1 MTKRKC
7 AIFLFDGYADWE
19 PALAI
24 AGLRQYGGFEVD
36 SFAINREPIISNGG
50 LKLLPDLSVNEVNA
64 DEYELLIIPGGAAW
78 EEGKNREIIPVVKE
92 FKQKS
97 KKIAAI
103 CGATILLAEMALFNS
118 SKHTSNSDADYLKQF
133 CPLYQ
138 GASLYQKE
146 PAITDND
153 IITANGAAMVE
164 FAHEIFKSME
174 IMPPEVLDNVKI
186 LYKSGG
192 MDNRLMQYS

>member
-24 AGLRQYGGFEVD
+24 AGLRQYGGFEVN
-36 SFAINREPIISNGG
+36 SFGINREPIISNGG
-50 LKLLPDLSVNEVNA
+50 LKILPDLNA
-64 DEYELLIIPGGAAW
+64 DEVNVDDYELLIIPGGAAW
-78 EEGKNREIIPVVKE
+78 EEGKNREIIPLVTE
-92 FKQKS
+92 FQQK
-97 KKIAAI
+97 KRKVAAI
-103 CGATILLAEMALFNS
+103 CGATILLAEMGLLNA
-118 SKHTSNSDADYLKQF
+118 SKHTSNNDSEYIRQF
-133 CPLYQ
+133 CPSYQ

-146 PAITDND
+146 PATTDNG

-174 IMPPEVLDNVKI
+174 IMPPEVLDNVKL